1 MFLIDSQSHQSQ
13 IYIYIYIYATLDRK
27 INRSVTKKPAYAGL
41 LIEDIEFSAD
51 EEAP

>member
-13 IYIYIYIYATLDRK
+13 IYIYIYATLDRK